1 MIRISKEEILTNNKL
16 NYSWTPNQAGRPQMQ
31 ELLIREVINIQLIQT
46 ISKATYLTWR
56 KLQLETRSHEET
68 HHILEEPAVMWQDN
82 LQLEQ

>member
-16 NYSWTPNQAGRPQMQ
+16 HYSWTPNQAVRLQTQ
-31 ELLIREVINIQLIQT
+31 ELLIKEVTNIQLIQT
-46 ISKATYLTWR
+46 ILKATYLTSR

-68 HHILEEPAVMWQDN
+68 HHNLEERVVMWQDN